1 MQEHL
6 NKTSRDRKR
15 KNAQKDDPKS
25 KKYKDF
31 KFWVTFLKNL
41 RYSVL
46 PWKFRF
52 KINLPREN
60 ILKFF

>member
-1 MQEHL
+1 MMQEHL

-31 KFWVTFLKNL
+31 KF
-41 RYSVL
+41 
-46 PWKFRF
+46 
-52 KINLPREN
+52 
-60 ILKFF
+60 